1 MKNIQNL
8 ERAVK
13 GKPLKKTIL
22 TALLVLMMFLAAG
35 SAMAAQPVIP
45 THVTMG
51 FLGAIIVFH
60 TGILI
65 GIIGTLIGA
74 GGGFIHVPVLIIFY
88 GFSPQHA
95 IGTSM
100 AVVMLNAIS
109 GTFAYVA
116 QKRIDYEIAIKFAVA
131 ASPGVFIG
139 ALLSQF
145 FSVSSFS
152 VIFSVLLIILS
163 YYLFSGKEF
172 SVVRTKVA
180 QAPQTR
186 HLTDATG
193 EEFSY
198 APDMSVG
205 FSASTLIGIF
215 SGLFGIGG
223 GIIHVPLM
231 YSALGIPVHIAT
243 ATSHCILAITSFIGF
258 VVFVGLGYVDLD
270 YAVVLGIGTIIGASF
285 GARLSLKTHPYIIKK
300 VIAVCLLFLA
310 LRLLMDVL

>member
-1 MKNIQNL
+1 MKNMPHL
-8 ERAVK
+8 ERTVK
-13 GKPLKKTIL
+13 GNPLRKIIL

-45 THVTMG
+45 PHLTMG
-51 FLGAIIVFH
+51 LLGAIIVFH
-60 TGILI
+60 TGVLI

-172 SVVRTKVA
+172 SVVRTEVA

>member
-1 MKNIQNL
+1 MKK
-8 ERAVK
+8 R
-13 GKPLKKTIL
+13 IL

-35 SAMAAQPVIP
+35 CGMAAQPIIP
-45 THVTMG
+45 EHMTMG
-51 FLGAIIVFH
+51 FLVAVVVFH

-109 GTFAYVA
+109 GTFSYIA

-131 ASPGVFIG
+131 ASPGVFVG

-145 FSVSSFS
+145 FNIRSFS

-172 SVVRTKVA
+172 YVVRTKVA

-193 EEFSY
+193 EEYSY

-223 GIIHVPLM
+223 GVIHVPLM
-231 YSALGIPVHIAT
+231 YSALGIPVHVAT
-243 ATSHCILAITSFIGF
+243 ATSHFILAITSFLGF
-258 VVFVGLGYVDLD
+258 IVFLGLGYVDLD
-270 YAVVLGIGTIIGASF
+270 YAVVLGIGTIIGAYY
-285 GARLSLKTHPYIIKK
+285 GARLSLKTQPYIIKK
-300 VIAVCLLFLA
+300 VIAACMLFLA
-310 LRLLMDVL
+310 LRLLMDAL

>member
-1 MKNIQNL
+1 
-8 ERAVK
+8 
-13 GKPLKKTIL
+13 
-22 TALLVLMMFLAAG
+22 MMFLVAG
-35 SAMAAQPVIP
+35 SAMAAPPLPAEHATLGI
-45 THVTMG
+45 
-51 FLGAIIVFH
+51 LGAIIVFH
-60 TGILI
+60 TGVLI
-65 GIIGTLIGA
+65 GVVGTLIGA

-109 GTFAYVA
+109 GTFAYIA
-116 QKRIDYEIAIKFAVA
+116 QKRIDYEMGIKYAFA
-131 ASPGVFIG
+131 ASPGVLVG

-145 FSVSSFS
+145 FTVSSFS
-152 VIFSVLLIILS
+152 IIFSLLLMILS

-172 SVVRTKVA
+172 YVVRTKVA
-180 QAPQTR
+180 QAPNTR
-186 HLTDATG
+186 YLKDATG

-205 FSASTLIGIF
+205 FSASILIGIF

-231 YSALGIPVHIAT
+231 YSVLGIPVHIAT
-243 ATSHCILAITSFIGF
+243 ATSHFILAITSFLGSI
-258 VVFVGLGYVDLD
+258 VFVGLGYVDLD
-270 YAVVLGIGTIIGASF
+270 YAVLLGIGTIIGATF

-300 VIAVCLLFLA
+300 VIALCLFLLA